1 MADSTA
7 EARKLA
13 RGNSLGSCIQYILDL
28 TDRTSGS
35 GLAMWKPNPAMSDD
49 DCNLDYF
56 MDQVIIA
63 GDPDEV
69 TRQILALRER
79 VGPFGTL
86 VLVAHDWDDRDTW
99 LRSLELFS
107 SEVVPRLAAPDH
119 SDRTLAGRQVG
130 GAAEVSG

>member
-1 MADSTA
+1 
-7 EARKLA
+7 
-13 RGNSLGSCIQYILDL
+13 
-28 TDRTSGS
+28 
-35 GLAMWKPNPAMSDD
+35 MWKPNPAMSDD

-56 MDQVIIA
+56 MDQIVIA

-69 TRQILALRER
+69 TKQILALRER

-86 VLVAHDWDDRDTW
+86 VLTAHDWDDRATW
-99 LRSLELFS
+99 LHSLELFS

-119 SDRTLAGRQVG
+119 SGETLAGRQVG